1 MIHPRTNLRR
11 AAAVLVATGLAAAG
25 LTACGSASTKADNT
39 GAANGD
45 KASLTMTIWGSDT
58 DLKVYKE
65 RLALAKKAYPGIS
78 VTLQHIAADYDTK
91 LQTMVAGG
99 KAPDLMELAEAVNVY
114 SSKGQLVDLSSY
126 YKTAGT
132 DPVKE
137 FGQSAVDRY
146 STTGKLWAA
155 PDRGG
160 SQVVFYN
167 KDLFDAAGVS
177 YPTANWTWTDFKSAA
192 QKLTKKDG
200 DKTIQWGYAAGDWWP
215 WYMNWMKQNGGTI
228 LNSNGQPEINSAANV
243 EALQFYND
251 LVLKDRAAPS
261 PRDYANAGLKNG
273 SPDPLFAQGKL
284 AMVTTGFWNVAS
296 LQSTNLKWDVAPVWQ
311 GKQQATAAF
320 GNGLAVGSSSKNKN
334 AAAKIALFL
343 SSAEG
348 QAPIANSGED
358 VPANLVAAKS
368 DAFTKPTWLK
378 SPVNLAAFTQSAEF
392 AYSPPMVPEWNE
404 IQKAFTDGL
413 AKVWTGDE
421 SVEDGLAAVQTTVK
435 GVLAK

>member
-1 MIHPRTNLRR
+1 
-11 AAAVLVATGLAAAG
+11 
-25 LTACGSASTKADNT
+25 
-39 GAANGD
+39 
-45 KASLTMTIWGSDT
+45 MTIWGSDT

-65 RLALAKKAYPGIS
+65 RLALAKKAYPGIT

-99 KAPDLMELAEAVNVY
+99 KAPDIMELAEAVNVY

-126 YKTAGT
+126 YKNAGS

-160 SQVVFYN
+160 SEVLFYN

-177 YPTANWTWTDFKSAA
+177 YPTASWTWTDFKSAA

-228 LNSNGQPEINSAANV
+228 LNSNGQPEINSAANI
-243 EALQFYND
+243 EALKFYND

-284 AMVTTGFWNVAS
+284 AMVTTGFWNVAA
-296 LQSTNLKWDVAPVWQ
+296 LQATDLKWDVVPVWQ
-311 GKQQATAAF
+311 GKQKATAAF
-320 GNGLAVGSSSKNKN
+320 GNGLAVGSSSKNKD

-343 SSAEG
+343 SSAAG
-348 QAPIANSGED
+348 QAPIANSGQD
-358 VPANLVAAKS
+358 VPANLAAAAS
-368 DAFTKPTWLK
+368 EAFTKPTWLK
-378 SPVNLAAFTQSAEF
+378 TPANLAAFSQSAEF

-421 SVEDGLAAVQTTVK
+421 SVEKGLAAVQTTVQ